1 MITRWLV
8 AVAVALGAAV
18 FAAPGAGAAEPVQM
32 SVTVNGQDAASAGP
46 TNPIRLDPHS
56 PARVQMTLTNNTADV
71 VTVGAVDVSGH
82 VLGLTFFSYHTAVGL
97 TVEPGQTQTLDFELD
112 PSGLDGQ
119 ATGLINGTVT
129 VTGGDGAVLAET
141 ATVTD
146 VRGSLVSVYGLFGLA
161 LAILTALAV
170 LDAALGIAR
179 RRLHENRWRRATRM
193 LTPGIGIGLVLA
205 FTLSATRVWVPTL
218 DRWLL
223 LAGGFAAGFFL
234 LGYLTPTPD
243 TEDDL
248 DEDFGDEMDE
258 DEEVVE
264 EDERTGRI
272 GEDPTD
278 RFSPSTPAPHRPP
291 DTRPFTD
298 RPTP

>member
-1 MITRWLV
+1 MIMRWM
-8 AVAVALGAAV
+8 VALVIALGTV
-18 FAAPGAGAAEPVQM
+18 ILVAPGAGAAESVGM
-32 SVTVNGQDAASAGP
+32 TVTVNGQDIATASP
-46 TNPIRLDPHS
+46 TNPVRLDPHT
-56 PARVQMTLTNNTADV
+56 PARVKVNLDNDTASP
-71 VTVGAVDVSGH
+71 VTVAAVDLSGH

-97 TVEPGQTQTLDFELD
+97 TVAPGQTQALDFELD
-112 PSGLDGQ
+112 LSGLDGQ

-129 VTGGDGAVLAET
+129 VTGGDGAVIAET

-243 TEDDL
+243 TGEDL
-248 DEDFGDEMDE
+248 DEDFGDELDE
-258 DEEVVE
+258 DEDVMDEG
-264 EDERTGRI
+264 ERTGRI

-278 RFSPSTPAPHRPP
+278 RFSSSTPAPVRPP

>member
-1 MITRWLV
+1 MT
-8 AVAVALGAAV
+8 
-18 FAAPGAGAAEPVQM
+18 
-32 SVTVNGQDAASAGP
+32 VTVNGQDIATASP
-46 TNPIRLDPHS
+46 THPVRLDPHS
-56 PARVQMTLTNNTADV
+56 PAQ
-71 VTVGAVDVSGH
+71 VTVNLNNATASPVTIAAVDLSGH

-97 TVEPGQTQTLDFELD
+97 TVAPGQTQSLDFELD
-112 PSGLDGQ
+112 LSGLDGQ

-129 VTGGDGAVLAET
+129 VRGDDGTVLADIS
-141 ATVTD
+141 TVTD
-146 VRGSLVSVYGLFGLA
+146 VRGSLMSVYGLFGLA
-161 LAILTALAV
+161 LALLTALAV
-170 LDAALGIAR
+170 LDAVLGIAR
-179 RRLHENRWRRATRM
+179 RRLHENRWRRGLRM

-205 FTLSATRVWVPTL
+205 FTLSATRVWAPTL

-223 LAGGFAAGFFL
+223 LAGGFAVGFFI

-243 TEDDL
+243 TAEDL

-258 DEEVVE
+258 NEDFGD

-272 GEDPTD
+272 GDTPTD
-278 RFSPSTPAPHRPP
+278 RFSPSTPAPVRPP

>member
-1 MITRWLV
+1 MIARWLV

-18 FAAPGAGAAEPVQM
+18 LGAPGAGAAEPVQM
-32 SVTVNGQDAASAGP
+32 SVTVNGQDAATAGP
-46 TNPIRLDPHS
+46 TNPIRLDPQS
-56 PARVQMTLTNNTADV
+56 PAQVKVNLDNDTAAP
-71 VTVGAVDVSGH
+71 VTVAAVDVSGH

-97 TVEPGQTQTLDFELD
+97 TVEPGQTQSLDFELD
-112 PSGLDGQ
+112 LSGLDGQ

-129 VTGGDGAVLAET
+129 VRGADGAVLAET

-146 VRGSLVSVYGLFGLA
+146 VRGSMVSVYGLFGLA

-179 RRLHENRWRRATRM
+179 RRLHENRWRRGLRM

-205 FTLSATRVWVPTL
+205 FTLSATRVWAPTL

-223 LAGGFAAGFFL
+223 LAGGFAAGFFI

-243 TEDDL
+243 TAE
-248 DEDFGDEMDE
+248 DEDIDDMADDEYEDSDAGDD
-258 DEEVVE
+258 D
-264 EDERTGRI
+264 RTGRI

-278 RFSPSTPAPHRPP
+278 RWPSDTGPP
-291 DTRPFTD
+291 PTRPLGTN
-298 RPTP
+298 RPR